1 MHLLRTTTRTID
13 EAESAVDL
21 GQTPGAIVFLSF
33 SDSDLGLAAA
43 ALEDRKSADVR
54 LAPLA
59 ALRHPY
65 SVDLYIESVAAQARF
80 VLVRL
85 LGGLDY
91 WRYGAQELA
100 AAARRH
106 GFDLALIPGDGRAD
120 PRLDDLSTLPVETL
134 RAISSSFDCG
144 GPGNLA
150 NLFAWI
156 ERGNEG
162 KTGRLPEPQPTPA
175 CGLFA
180 GACRA
185 GPPDAPV
192 GVIVFYRAYLLA
204 GDIAPIV
211 AVADALFARGLRVLA
226 AYVPSS
232 RIAKRGSGSP
242 SFWRKRDPTSF

>member
-43 ALEDRKSADVR
+43 ALEDRSGADVR
-54 LAPLA
+54 LASLA

-65 SVDLYIESVAAQARF
+65 SVDLYIESVAAHARF

-106 GFDLALIPGDGRAD
+106 RFDLALIPGDGRAD
-120 PRLDDLSTLPVETL
+120 PRLDELSTLPVEIL
-134 RAISSSFDCG
+134 RRISSSFDCG
-144 GPGNLA
+144 GPGNIA

-156 ERGNEG
+156 EQRDQGE
-162 KTGRLPEPQPTPA
+162 TGLLPEPQPAPA
-175 CGLFA
+175 YGLFA
-180 GACRA
+180 GACRTGVA
-185 GPPDAPV
+185 SAPLAI
-192 GVIVFYRAYLLA
+192 IVFYRAYLLA
-204 GDIAPIV
+204 ADVAPIV
-211 AVADALFARGLRVLA
+211 A
-226 AYVPSS
+226 
-232 RIAKRGSGSP
+232 
-242 SFWRKRDPTSF
+242 